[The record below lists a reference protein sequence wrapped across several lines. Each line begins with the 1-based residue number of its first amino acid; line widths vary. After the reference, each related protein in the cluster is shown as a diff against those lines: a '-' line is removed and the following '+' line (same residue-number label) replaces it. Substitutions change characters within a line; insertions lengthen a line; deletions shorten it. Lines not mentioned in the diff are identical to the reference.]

1 MPKSFIGSGPGV
13 QLGSLNSVRQ
23 PEIIEDHFQDVFFS
37 FFLFFSL
44 PSIIWA
50 NLSRCSCHSHSFG
63 FGFGFGFGILFDTQ
77 KMLQIMIRFFSVTSL
92 SGSLEVVELLAKSR
106 FKMELQADVNGSFTF
121 IFI

>member
-50 NLSRCSCHSHSFG
+50 NLSRCSCHSFS
-63 FGFGFGFGILFDTQ
+63 FGFGILFDTQ
-77 KMLQIMIRFFSVTSL
+77 KMLQIMIRFFSFTSL